1 ATLACLF
8 ATTLPQLLLARALQG
23 LGAAGALSVS
33 SALIRAA
40 YPARQL
46 GRGLGINS
54 MIVASAGALS
64 PTLGGVI
71 LHVAS
76 WQWVFAAP
84 VP

>member
-1 ATLACLF
+1 
-8 ATTLPQLLLARALQG
+8 
-23 LGAAGALSVS
+23 
-33 SALIRAA
+33 
-40 YPARQL
+40 
-46 GRGLGINS
+46 

-84 VP
+84 VPFALLSLAAGAIALPSPKVILGRYDHVGALLSAATFALLILGLQDLAY